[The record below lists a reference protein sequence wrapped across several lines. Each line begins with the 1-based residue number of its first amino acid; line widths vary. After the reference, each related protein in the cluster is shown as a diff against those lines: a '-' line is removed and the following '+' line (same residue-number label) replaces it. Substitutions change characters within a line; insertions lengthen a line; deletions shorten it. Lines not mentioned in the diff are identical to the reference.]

1 MTKHHLIPKL
11 EWRRLKRRKR
21 VEGENPAVLVCL
33 PCSRHIHAVLS
44 TKELVVEYNTIEKL
58 RSPPEIVK
66 FVDWIR
72 GKNRVP
78 PSKLS
83 R

>member
-1 MTKHHLIPKL
+1 MTIRRDGMKRCEICKRENVPLTKHHLIPKL
-11 EWRRLKRRKR
+11 EWRRSS
-21 VEGENPAVLVCL
+21 VEEGLREIIA
-33 PCSRHIHAVLS
+33 
-44 TKELVVEYNTIEKL
+44 EYNTIEKL
-58 RSPPEIVK
+58 RSHPEIVK
-66 FVDWIR
+66 FVNWIR